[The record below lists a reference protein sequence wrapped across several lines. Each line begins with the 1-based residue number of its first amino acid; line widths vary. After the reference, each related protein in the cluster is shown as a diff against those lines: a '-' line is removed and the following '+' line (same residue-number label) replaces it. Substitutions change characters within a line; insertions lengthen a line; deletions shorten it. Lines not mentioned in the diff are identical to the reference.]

1 VSGGRT
7 EQPTPRRLREAR
19 RRGEVA
25 RSRELSGAVAFCGG
39 LAAVAALAAADAGRL
54 ERHLRLALAAAA
66 RGEAV
71 PLAAL
76 ADALA
81 LLARVALPPC
91 LAALAAGG
99 LASALQ
105 AGVGFS
111 TEAIAPRWE
120 RLDPLKGLRRLLS
133 AHQLLDVALGLAKTL
148 AAALFAWRELRAAAP
163 ALAQLPRLGT
173 RPAASVVAP
182 LLLRLALELAGAL
195 LAFGA
200 LDLALQRRRHR
211 KALMM
216 TRDEVRRETK
226 EEEGDPRHRAERR
239 RLHRGLALAGPVSR
253 AACVVV
259 NPTHLAVA
267 LEHRRGSDE
276 APVVLAKGAGAQAR
290 RIRALAR
297 RAGVPTVRDAPL
309 ARALFRLADVGEA
322 IPEEL
327 YEAAAVVL
335 AHVYGL
341 AAGEDRR

>member
-25 RSRELSGAVAFCGG
+25 RSRELSSAIALAGG
-39 LAAVAALAAADAGRL
+39 LAAVAALAAQDSDRL
-54 ERHLRLALAAAA
+54 ERHLRLSIEAAT
-66 RGEAV
+66 RGEAA

-76 ADALA
+76 SDALA

-91 LAALAAGG
+91 LAALLAAG
-99 LASALQ
+99 LATALQ
-105 AGVGFS
+105 TGVGIS
-111 TEAIAPRWE
+111 TVAVAPRWE

-133 AHQLLDVALGLAKTL
+133 AQQLLEVGLGLAKTL
-148 AAALFAWRELRAAAP
+148 AAALLAWGELRASAP
-163 ALAQLPRLGT
+163 ALAQLPRVGP
-173 RPAASVVAP
+173 RAALAVAAP
-182 LLLRLALELAGAL
+182 LLLRIALEVAAAL
-195 LAFGA
+195 VAFGA
-200 LDLALQRRRHR
+200 VDLALQQGRHR

-226 EEEGDPRHRAERR
+226 EDEGDPRHRAERR
-239 RLHRGLALAGPVSR
+239 RLHRAIALAGPVSR

-267 LEHRRGSDE
+267 LGHRRGSDE
-276 APVVLAKGAGAQAR
+276 APVVLAKGAGAQAA

-297 RAGVPTVRDAPL
+297 RAGVPAVRDVAL
-309 ARALFRLADVGEA
+309 ARALFRIAEVGEE

-327 YEAAAVVL
+327 FEAAAVVL